1 MLLRK
6 LGQALAATAALLPVS
21 FAKDKDTVGQ
31 STFVSPD
38 GDVAFAIDIGENVD
52 TEVYW
57 SLRVKKELSWG
68 AVGLGSEDM
77 PGALF
82 LMVYKSRK
90 SNNVTFSPRLAY
102 GHYEPYF
109 WDGLDAEILES
120 GVVDDHMVVTARC
133 KSGCR
138 SWPSNGGQRGYL
150 DVSEHDSK
158 AIFAFGPKEEY
169 YSDAKDAPL
178 KYHAGYGSFSLDIG
192 RTEGESELPN
202 LSDKTEN
209 VGSKQISFNKAKPNW
224 ASPLHGVFMVLSIVF
239 LMPVGVVL
247 LRSGGW
253 VKWHAL
259 NQTIATIGVL
269 AGFGVGVANSFYYQR
284 SRSFDDPHQIIGFV
298 VTGLLLGQFGLG
310 VMHHT
315 QYRKTQAPTRYG
327 KFHLWVGRII
337 LFLGTLN
344 AFIGFTFALNRR
356 FGMLLALLIIFI
368 CITSLILI
376 YGRRYM
382 DKRRRGPRGPGLAA
396 PQPYGHQPWR
406 QPPPQHTGYPSEPP
420 PGYQAPS
427 HQVGLGPLSP
437 AVRSPSPSSPSPW
450 RSQNKDDEADLN
462 LGREQRPREFS

>member
-6 LGQALAATAALLPVS
+6 LGHALAATAALFPVA
-21 FAKDKDTVGQ
+21 FAKEKDEGGQ

-38 GDVAFAIDIGENVD
+38 GDVAFAIDIGENAN
-52 TEVYW
+52 TEVYF
-57 SLRVKKELSWG
+57 SLRVKKNRSWG

-82 LMVYKSRK
+82 LMVYKSRTT
-90 SNNVTFSPRLAY
+90 NNVTFSPRLAY

-109 WDGLDAEILES
+109 WDEMDYEVLNTTGII
-120 GVVDDHMVVTARC
+120 DDHMVATIRC

-138 SWPSNGGQRGYL
+138 SWPSHGGQKGYL
-150 DVSEHDSK
+150 DVYDHNSK
-158 AIFAFGPKEEY
+158 AVFAFGPKEDY
-169 YSDAKDAPL
+169 YSDDTDAPL
-178 KYHAGYGSFSLDIG
+178 KYHAGYGSFSLDIK
-192 RTEGESELPN
+192 RTHGKSELPS
-202 LSDKTEN
+202 LSDSTKD
-209 VGSKQISFNKAKPNW
+209 VGSELIYATKAKPNW
-224 ASPLHGVFMVLSIVF
+224 ASPLHGVFMVLSIIF
-239 LMPVGVVL
+239 LMPIGVVL

-259 NQTIATIGVL
+259 NQSIATLGVF
-269 AGFGVGVANSFYYQR
+269 AGFGIGVANSFYYQR

-315 QYRKTQAPTRYG
+315 QYKRTQAPTKYG

-344 AFIGFTFALNRR
+344 AFLGFTFALNRK

-368 CITSLILI
+368 CISSLILI

-382 DKRRRGPRGPGLAA
+382 DKRRLGPRGPGLAGPQQYSA
-396 PQPYGHQPWR
+396 PPWR
-406 QPPPQHTGYPSEPP
+406 EPPPQHMGYPSDPP
-420 PGYQAPS
+420 PGYQPPS
-427 HQVGLGPLSP
+427 NQAGLGQMSP
-437 AVRSPSPSSPSPW
+437 ALRSPSPWQS
-450 RSQNKDDEADLN
+450 NDKDDEADLN
-462 LGREQRPREFS
+462 LGREQRPREF

>member
-6 LGQALAATAALLPVS
+6 LGQALAATAALFPVV
-21 FAKDKDTVGQ
+21 FAKGKDSPSQ

-52 TEVYW
+52 TEVYF
-57 SLRVKKELSWG
+57 SLRVKKSRSWG

-82 LMVYKSRK
+82 LMVYKHPQHG
-90 SNNVTFSPRLAY
+90 NVTFSPRLAY

-109 WDGLDAEILES
+109 WDEMDVEILNTT
-120 GVVDDHMVVTARC
+120 GVYDDHMMVTARC
-133 KSGCR
+133 KHGCR
-138 SWPSNGGQRGYL
+138 SWPSHGGNRGYL
-150 DVSEHDSK
+150 DVSSGDSK
-158 AIFAFGPKEEY
+158 TIYAFGPKEDF
-169 YSDAKDAPL
+169 YSDSKDAPL
-178 KYHAGYGSFSLDIG
+178 KYHAGYGSFSIDIK
-192 RTEGESELPN
+192 RTHGKSDMPH
-202 LSDKTEN
+202 LSDSTKN
-209 VGSKQISFNKAKPNW
+209 VGSKLIYAQKAKPNW

-259 NQTIATIGVL
+259 NQVIATLGVF
-269 AGFGVGVANSFYYQR
+269 AGFGIGVANSFYYQR
-284 SRSFDDPHQIIGFV
+284 SRSFDDPHQIVGFV

-315 QYRKTQAPTRYG
+315 QYKKTQTPTRYG
-327 KFHLWVGRII
+327 KIHLWVGRII

-344 AFIGFTFALNRR
+344 AFMGFTFALNRR

-376 YGRRYM
+376 YGRRYL
-382 DKRRRGPRGPGLAA
+382 DKRRLGPRGPGLAGSQQYA
-396 PQPYGHQPWR
+396 QPPWR
-406 QPPPQHTGYPSEPP
+406 QPPPQNMAYPGPP
-420 PGYQAPS
+420 PGYQPPAYQGGYGEPS
-427 HQVGLGPLSP
+427 PTL
-437 AVRSPSPSSPSPW
+437 RSPSPWQS
-450 RSQNKDDEADLN
+450 RKDDDAELD
-462 LGREQRPREFS
+462 LGREQRPREFN

>member
-1 MLLRK
+1 MLFRK
-6 LGQALAATAALLPVS
+6 LGQALAATAALLPFA
-21 FAKDKDTVGQ
+21 FAKDNDTAGQ

-52 TEVYW
+52 TEVYF
-57 SLRVKKELSWG
+57 SLRVKKERSWG

-82 LMVYKSRK
+82 LMVYKSRT

-102 GHYEPYF
+102 GHYEPYY
-109 WDGLDAEILES
+109 WDSMDYEILDGT
-120 GVVDDHMVVTARC
+120 GVVDDHMVVTVRC

-138 SWPSNGGQRGYL
+138 SWPSHGGEKGYL
-150 DVSEHDSK
+150 DVSEHSSP
-158 AIFAFGPKEEY
+158 AVYAFGPKQDF
-169 YSDAKDAPL
+169 YSDAEDAHL
-178 KYHAGYGSFSLDIG
+178 KYHSGYGSFTIDIG
-192 RTEGESELPN
+192 RTIGESEMPS
-202 LSDKTEN
+202 LSDSTKD
-209 VGSKQISFNKAKPNW
+209 VGSESVFSQKARPNW

-259 NQTIATIGVL
+259 NQAIATVGVL
-269 AGFGVGVANSFYYQR
+269 AGFGIGVANSFYYQR
-284 SRSFDDPHQIIGFV
+284 SRSFDSPHQIIGFV

-315 QYRKTQAPTRYG
+315 QYRRTQTPTKYG

-344 AFIGFTFALNRR
+344 AFLGFTFALNRR

-382 DKRRRGPRGPGLAA
+382 DKRRRGPRGPGLAN

-406 QPPPQHTGYPSEPP
+406 QPPPQHTGYPSDPP
-420 PGYQAPS
+420 PGYQAPPG
-427 HQVGLGPLSP
+427 QVGLGPLSP
-437 AVRSPSPSSPSPW
+437 ATPSTSPW
-450 RSQNKDDEADLN
+450 RSPDKDDEGDLH
-462 LGREQRPREFS
+462 LGREQRPREAF